1 MSNVSQWE
9 TSAPNNDAAPP
20 DGAPEGMAANTVND
34 TMREMMAATARWY
47 QDINGSLVTGGA
59 GNAYTLTTNNNN
71 SSLTDLP
78 LVVFVANRA
87 NSGAATLNV
96 DGLGAKSLRF
106 GGVALAAGVL
116 QEDVAYIAIYN
127 AEDDAFDI
135 VGYPTRDASQI
146 TTGTL
151 PDARLSSNVPLKNA
165 SNAFTA
171 SGAGPNNTAI
181 RIVAN
186 APYIDWTETDQAED
200 ARRWLMGGLNGF
212 LGFGPVADSATQL
225 TTSQL
230 ALLIGRTGAALASIA
245 IGNTIANPTITLNG
259 VNVTDFAR
267 KSQPNTF
274 EAAQTISAATPFWR
288 LEETDQGTDG
298 KNWLG
303 VSSGGSLSIGPYTD
317 ALAAGTGGL
326 TMARSGAT
334 VTGAVLAATAI
345 QLDGATRAATIANS
359 TSTTLTPGQIH
370 HVTGNC
376 TVPTL
381 TAGQWVAIVNHSS
394 SPITLTRRSGT
405 ALYWTL
411 TGENSATV
419 TIGPRGR
426 VVVSCA
432 ASGSDYVSGDIV
444 GST

>member
-146 TTGTL
+146 TTGEL
-151 PDARLSSNVPLKNA
+151 DDDRLSDNVALKNA
-165 SNAFTA
+165 SNTFSAQEPIIG
-171 SGAGPNNTAI
+171 SHS
-181 RIVAN
+181 
-186 APYIDWTETDQAED
+186 TDTRV
-200 ARRWLMGGLNGF
+200 RRADTTGVLFLLGGTSN
-212 LGFGPVADSATQL
+212 SAT
-225 TTSQL
+225 
-230 ALLIGRTGAALASIA
+230 TGARINLFGADHPTQPGNLTISTGVGGTLTLA
-245 IGNTIANPTITLNG
+245 GTTMTLNG
-259 VNVTDFAR
+259 VDVTDFAR
-267 KSQPNTF
+267 KSQANTF
-274 EAAQTISAATPFWR
+274 TAAQTISAATPFWR

-303 VSSGGSLSIGPYTD
+303 VSSGGSLSIRPYTD

-326 TMARSGAT
+326 TMSRSGAT

-444 GST
+444 GNT